1 MLKQKINNKDNHFH
15 LLAQH
20 LERDRKHLK
29 YLMQD
34 LQLLFNTFA
43 DKENDMRLMH
53 KQMTKLNKD
62 LGEKLMVE
70 QMSFKS

>member
-1 MLKQKINNKDNHFH
+1 
-15 LLAQH
+15 
-20 LERDRKHLK
+20 LK

-53 KQMTKLNKD
+53 KQMTKLNTD
-62 LGEKLMVE
+62 LNEKLMVE